1 MRLLANPDLLVVV
14 IAALLAAFALELP
27 FPLAIRLPLGI
38 VAVLLLPGYA
48 IGVALFPGPNLDGP
62 ERSALSLALSLGVV
76 AVGTPLLNLTPAG
89 LAPDAI
95 VIAVTGVTLL
105 GTMVAWWRRRGR
117 QSAVR
122 GPAGRSL
129 FALVNWGTAR
139 RRAVGLGVFVTL
151 AVALLV
157 FVVPTSPQAATEFF
171 LLGPEGNVNALPGR
185 VAVGTPTTIAL
196 GISSRE
202 GSTEPYRI
210 VVESASAR
218 LAELGPIPIAPGT
231 TWTGDIQFTLSA
243 PGDDQVVRILL
254 FKGSDVEPYRTL
266 RLELNAIAPA

>member
-1 MRLLANPDLLVVV
+1 MGKYWAGKAVEAVFTLLV
-14 IAALLAAFALELP
+14 L
-27 FPLAIRLPLGI
+27 
-38 VAVLLLPGYA
+38 
-48 IGVALFPGPNLDGP
+48 
-62 ERSALSLALSLGVV
+62 
-76 AVGTPLLNLTPAG
+76 
-89 LAPDAI
+89 
-95 VIAVTGVTLL
+95 
-105 GTMVAWWRRRGR
+105 
-117 QSAVR
+117 
-122 GPAGRSL
+122 
-129 FALVNWGTAR
+129 
-139 RRAVGLGVFVTL
+139 
-151 AVALLV
+151 ALLV

-171 LLGPEGNVNALPGR
+171 LLGPEGNVNTLPGR
-185 VAVGTPTTIAL
+185 VAVGTPTTIAV

-231 TWTGDIQFTLSA
+231 TWTGDIQFTLST